1 MIRAFLAVEVSE
13 DFRTCLVQLQ
23 EELQQR
29 LSRGVSRGVRISWTP
44 PSSIHLTVKFLGD
57 IDEQVIVPLRDGIAA
72 RLKTHPAVWIP
83 IERLGAFPDLQQPRV
98 LWVGPS
104 GQWHQGEDAKQLAA
118 LHQAVEGCCES
129 LGLAPDARPLSP
141 HLTVARIK
149 AGERQVGQVLARSGI
164 MDRPLSLG
172 LSVGSVVLMQSELR
186 PTGSVYTKLWEALVE
201 SR

>member
-13 DFRTCLVQLQ
+13 DFRTCMVQLQ

-57 IDEQVIVPLRDGIAA
+57 IDEQVIGTLREAVAA

-83 IERLGAFPDLQQPRV
+83 IETLGAFPHLQQPQV

-104 GQWHQGEDAKQLAA
+104 GQWDRGEDAKQLAA
-118 LHQAVEGCCES
+118 LHQAVESCCGS

-186 PTGSVYTKLWEALVE
+186 PTGSVYTKLWEALVA